1 MKRLFPFSREFKK
14 KLIGKRKCP
23 CNLYSWSKTKS
34 LESAWWGGVWNR
46 PVQTKSVVKARESEE
61 NLMRFL
67 CENQRNARVSGLV
80 FGNKQGFWWLFRPS
94 SWDGSFCLFLRS
106 KRVNP
111 QQYLGDLG
119 LMWKSLLLTLHQRAH
134 LLTEGKHVSFLGNEC
149 IPQPRSPHRRALK
162 DGVDRS
168 HLWICLS
175 FCFY

>member
-34 LESAWWGGVWNR
+34 LESAWWGGVWNH

-94 SWDGSFCLFLRS
+94 SWDGSFCLFLSVLSFNFVQALEHYFYTISRNNLYPTS
-106 KRVNP
+106 VTVF
-111 QQYLGDLG
+111 
-119 LMWKSLLLTLHQRAH
+119 LTHWRGFFPSFSPAVSCWRAH
-134 LLTEGKHVSFLGNEC
+134 F
-149 IPQPRSPHRRALK
+149 
-162 DGVDRS
+162 
-168 HLWICLS
+168 
-175 FCFY
+175 